1 MGRREDYHS
10 VGIQAPLKQN
20 IRALVCACVR
30 LCRRVCV
37 SVYACVDEHLQV

>member
-20 IRALVCACVR
+20 MRALVCACVR
-30 LCRRVCV
+30 APVQARVC
-37 SVYACVDEHLQV
+37 VYACVDEHLQV